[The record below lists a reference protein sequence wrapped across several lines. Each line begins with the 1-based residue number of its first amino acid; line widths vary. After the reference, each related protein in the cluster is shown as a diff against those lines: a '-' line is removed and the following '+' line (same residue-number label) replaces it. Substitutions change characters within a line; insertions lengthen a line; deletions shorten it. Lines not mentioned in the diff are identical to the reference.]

1 MSQWIAVYSF
11 PLSKD
16 LGALVGF
23 IQRYQLPLRIVEEK
37 NRQLL
42 LTVDDH
48 LGQIL
53 KPLLQRWEAGEI
65 SFDEVQLQRVAPGDR
80 SGPGETRVQ
89 PPQAPESGPENRTG
103 HKPVGSQPASPVL
116 PFFPLVRTPVS
127 LVLIALCFLGWV
139 LLANHS
145 ADALL
150 ITPDHSGSPLSVHSS
165 LALHLQRGEYWRL
178 ITPAMVHF
186 SLAHALFNALGIWIL
201 GRPLEARA
209 GSLAFIALVVLGA
222 VISNVSQYLW
232 EPQVR
237 FGGMSGV
244 VYALVGAVVV
254 IQRWQPAWRD
264 VPYGIPAVALIWLLL
279 CALGIVTFFTG
290 VGVANAAHI
299 GGFLNGL
306 VIALVYCALGGARK
320 FNPDATVARK
330 L

>member
-42 LTVDDH
+42 LTVDDR
-48 LGQIL
+48 LGQML
-53 KPLLQRWEAGEI
+53 KPLLQRWETGEI
-65 SFDEVQLQRVAPGDR
+65 NFDDVQLQRVAPDDS
-80 SGPGETRVQ
+80 SGSGVTGIQ
-89 PPQAPESGPENRTG
+89 PPQSPEPSPESHTGNKPAGP
-103 HKPVGSQPASPVL
+103 PPASSVL
-116 PFFPLVRTPVS
+116 PVFPLARTPVS

-139 LLANHS
+139 LLVNNSANV
-145 ADALL
+145 LL
-150 ITPDHSGSPLSVHSS
+150 ITPNQSGSPLSVQSS
-165 LALHLQRGEYWRL
+165 LAWHLQHGEYWRL

-186 SLAHALFNALGIWIL
+186 SLPHALFNALGIWIL
-201 GRPLEARA
+201 GRPLEART
-209 GSLAFIALVVLGA
+209 GSLALVALVVLGA
-222 VISNVSQYLW
+222 VISNLSQYLW

-244 VYALVGAVVV
+244 VYALVGAVLV

-264 VPYGIPAVALIWLLL
+264 VPNGIPAVALIWLLL

-299 GGFLNGL
+299 GGFLSGL

-320 FNPDATVARK
+320 FNPDATFARK